1 MDRRAAGVVLMT
13 VFRRLVAIV
22 YFLEVGLLLLIVPWT
37 GYLGRNFFTDAWPP
51 LQAVVASGFVKGAI
65 SGLGLINL
73 GAAVA
78 EVVALV
84 GGKAEDDDAKPADDG
99 RT

>member
-1 MDRRAAGVVLMT
+1 MT
-13 VFRRLVAIV
+13 VFRRLVAVV

-37 GYLGRNFFTDAWPP
+37 GYLGQNFFTDAWPP
-51 LQAVVASGFVKGAI
+51 LQAVMASGFVKGAI

-84 GGKAEDDDAKPADDG
+84 GGKPQDEDAEPADDG
-99 RT
+99 RA